1 MHVLVYTL
9 EGKFSTADLGSLGLK
24 KDNSVFE
31 GSLKKLIARWRLDVE
46 KEKILGVSWEADRIL
61 HRFLFA
67 SGRYRLLI
75 MRPYLEARDLFGVT
89 RFLVKK
95 ILSTVISRY
104 GLIEVARLSIPY
116 AHKKSVRNRWV
127 RDDFNTEI
135 FFNSLDNAAVPDELK
150 SITRDHH
157 IISVLGYLDSRKNPL
172 QAYRIFEQIRINGN
186 QKTCLLFAGVQTDS
200 FKLELSKIESKNNI
214 IQIDRALTTGEYIG
228 VIKASRLILLIYANH
243 GASGIVLN
251 SLSLGTPVFL
261 RGGRHWRKLKRISDG
276 SLHVG
281 KRNFQKHVIELGN
294 LQSLPHQSKIQILSQ
309 EPTLYLVSSFNSSHS
324 QEQNMRSWTTL
335 FRLCEIV
342 KERS

>member
-9 EGKFSTADLGSLGLK
+9 EGKVSTADLGSLGLK
-24 KDNSVFE
+24 KDYSVFE
-31 GSLKKLIARWRLDVE
+31 HSLKKLTARWRLDVE

-95 ILSTVISRY
+95 ILSTALSQHR
-104 GLIEVARLSIPY
+104 LIEVARLSIPY
-116 AHKKSVRNRWV
+116 AHKESVRNRWV

-135 FFNSLDNAAVPDELK
+135 FFNSLNSAEIPEELD
-150 SITRDHH
+150 SIAEDHD

-186 QKTCLLFAGVQTDS
+186 QNTCLLFAGVQTDS
-200 FKLELSKIESKNNI
+200 FKLELSKIESKNDV
-214 IQIDRALTTGEYIG
+214 IQIDRALTNNEYIG
-228 VIKASRLILLIYANH
+228 IIKASRLILLIYANH

-251 SLSLGTPVFL
+251 SLSIGTPVLF
-261 RGGRHWRKLKRISDG
+261 RGGRHWRKLQRISDG
-276 SLHVG
+276 SFHVG
-281 KRNFQKHVIELGN
+281 KSDLKKCVHSLGN
-294 LQSLPHQSKIQILSQ
+294 LQLLPRQSKIQILSQ
-309 EPTLYLVSSFNSSHS
+309 EPIPTVGNFILGIKL
-324 QEQNMRSWTTL
+324 
-335 FRLCEIV
+335 
-342 KERS
+342 